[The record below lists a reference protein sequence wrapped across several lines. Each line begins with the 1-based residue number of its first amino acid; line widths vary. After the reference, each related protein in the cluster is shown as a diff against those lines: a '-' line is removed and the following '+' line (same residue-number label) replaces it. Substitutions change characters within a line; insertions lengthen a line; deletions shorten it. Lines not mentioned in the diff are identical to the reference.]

1 MQEAE
6 SIGLL
11 KKKRIRTANSPNSA
25 LTEQPT
31 VHKQHQPAL
40 KTVKINTNSTQQQ
53 PILEVGRIQ
62 RKRVAKTVLT
72 VQIFH
77 QTQPDELEKWSRI
90 CSWAPQGG
98 LITDQV

>member
-1 MQEAE
+1 MPNVVEKDSRVHKKEESRTEELTNMQEAE

-40 KTVKINTNSTQQQ
+40 KQ
-53 PILEVGRIQ
+53 
-62 RKRVAKTVLT
+62 
-72 VQIFH
+72 
-77 QTQPDELEKWSRI
+77 
-90 CSWAPQGG
+90 
-98 LITDQV
+98 

>member
-1 MQEAE
+1 M
-6 SIGLL
+6 L
-11 KKKRIRTANSPNSA
+11 KKKRTRTANSPNST

-31 VHKQHQPAL
+31 VHEQHQPAL

-62 RKRVAKTVLT
+62 QKRVAKKKTALT
-72 VQIFH
+72 VQFFH

-98 LITDQV
+98 LITDHV